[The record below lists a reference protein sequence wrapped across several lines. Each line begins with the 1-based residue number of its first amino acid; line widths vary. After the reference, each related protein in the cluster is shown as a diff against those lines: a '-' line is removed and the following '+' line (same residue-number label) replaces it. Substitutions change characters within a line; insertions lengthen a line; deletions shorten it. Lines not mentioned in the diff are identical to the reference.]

1 MCEQLTEQVLLHG
14 LGAVQTDCALL
25 EDVLQELGP
34 LRQTAHTET
43 LRVLAACR
51 ASQPDLMTHTS
62 TSRAPRPASRSTC
75 WFKHRAW
82 RLNCGEARGR
92 AKRERGE
99 GWETAGQPGGIH
111 VHVWDRTYRRVRACV
126 SEESRSCVCM
136 CICCV
141 CVLLLAL
148 GQQPVRRITFSLQ
161 EISHWCAACWCV
173 QQTSDPKQQRRP
185 ASAKTLQHCMALIS
199 RRAFAQQ
206 SDVLYF
212 YGKEKKKNMGE
223 NHHYCMITDITVR
236 LLQFSNNFEISFLH
250 KGLVAG
256 RVAVSVRD
264 KKMILPPNRRWKKLF
279 IFCQKGENSS

>member
-62 TSRAPRPASRSTC
+62 TSSAPRPASRSTC

-126 SEESRSCVCM
+126 WRESFMCLYVYLLRVCAPAGSWTAASQEDHFQPAGDLTLM
-136 CICCV
+136 CCM
-141 CVLLLAL
+141 LM
-148 GQQPVRRITFSLQ
+148 
-161 EISHWCAACWCV
+161 CAADLRP
-173 QQTSDPKQQRRP
+173 QT
-185 ASAKTLQHCMALIS
+185 AEETCL
-199 RRAFAQQ
+199 
-206 SDVLYF
+206 
-212 YGKEKKKNMGE
+212 G
-223 NHHYCMITDITVR
+223 
-236 LLQFSNNFEISFLH
+236 
-250 KGLVAG
+250 
-256 RVAVSVRD
+256 
-264 KKMILPPNRRWKKLF
+264 
-279 IFCQKGENSS
+279 